1 MTLGNYALH
10 QQYSVLNPN
19 REKQMDLVSHL
30 PEKEA
35 LDAVRGN
42 SPDTLLG
49 ALLLLALESIESEWN

>member
-1 MTLGNYALH
+1 
-10 QQYSVLNPN
+10 
-19 REKQMDLVSHL
+19 MDLVSHL